1 MILTCCRNSMALFLT
16 EGLTMPTDISRRS
29 FINNSA
35 SAMLAVSSSALLGA
49 AASAQSV
56 GSLPAALSAS
66 DETFWSKVAD
76 QYLVASDITNL
87 ENGYY
92 GVMTKAIMAE
102 YQRNIE
108 LLNLHNSHY
117 LRRSYDASGM
127 AEVRAQ
133 IAKVAGV
140 LPEEIAIT
148 RGATEALQNL
158 ITNYRLLKSGDVVMY
173 SDLDYDSMQYAM
185 NYLKERRGAEVVA
198 INMPEPA
205 TRQGVLDAYAAAFA
219 ANPKTRLLLLT
230 HISHRTGFVMPIAEI
245 AALAK
250 AKNIDV
256 IVDAAHSWGQM
267 DFNIPDL
274 KVDFAGFNLHKWMGA
289 PLGVGFLYIRKER
302 LADIDRA
309 FADGDW
315 EASDIRSRVHS
326 GTTNTANVMTV
337 PAALAAHTGLGAANK
352 QARLRYLRDYWVSR
366 VRNFK
371 GIDLLTP
378 DSPGSYGAITS
389 FRLTGKVSKADNLAV
404 ANELR
409 EKYKI
414 FTVRRGGV
422 AAGNCVRV
430 SAALFTKPADLDRLV
445 AALKTMTAS

>member
-1 MILTCCRNSMALFLT
+1 MT
-16 EGLTMPTDISRRS
+16 TDISRRF
-29 FINNSA
+29 FINSSA
-35 SAMLAVSSSALLGA
+35 SMVLATSASVLLAGASA
-49 AASAQSV
+49 AATAQVTSTV
-56 GSLPAALSAS
+56 AGLVDPT
-66 DETFWSKVAD
+66 DEAFWGKVAD
-76 QYLVASDITNL
+76 QYQVASDITNL

-92 GVMTKAIMAE
+92 GMMTQSVLAE

-108 LLNLHNSHY
+108 LLNLHSSHY
-117 LRRSYDASGM
+117 LRRTYDDSGM
-127 AEVRAQ
+127 AAVRAQ

-158 ITNYRLLKSGDVVMY
+158 ITNYRMLKPGDVAMY

-185 NYLKERRGAEVVA
+185 TYLKERRGANVVT

-205 TRQGVLDAYAAAFA
+205 TRQGVLDAYASAFA
-219 ANPKTRLLLLT
+219 ANPKTKLLLLT

-245 AALAK
+245 SAMAK

-274 KVDFAGFNLHKWMGA
+274 NVDFAGFNLHKWMGA
-289 PLGVGFLYIRKER
+289 PLGVGFLYIRKDR

-315 EASDIRSRVHS
+315 DASDIRSRVHS

-337 PAALAAHTGLGAANK
+337 PAALTAHSNLGAANK

-366 VRNFK
+366 VRAFK
-371 GIDLLTP
+371 GIDILTP
-378 DSPGSYGAITS
+378 DVAGSYGAITS
-389 FRLTGKVSKADNLAV
+389 FRLTGKVSKAENLAV

-409 EKYKI
+409 EKHNI

-430 SAALFTKPADLDRLV
+430 SAALFTKPTDLDRLV

>member
-1 MILTCCRNSMALFLT
+1 MT
-16 EGLTMPTDISRRS
+16 TDISRRL
-29 FINNSA
+29 FINSSTSMVLSVSA
-35 SAMLAVSSSALLGA
+35 SAMFASTA
-49 AASAQSV
+49 ATAQTMST
-56 GSLPAALSAS
+56 SPAALSPA
-66 DETFWSKVAD
+66 DEPFWNKVAD
-76 QYLVASDITNL
+76 QYLVSSDITNL

-108 LLNLHNSHY
+108 LLNLHSSHY
-117 LRRSYDASGM
+117 LRRSYDATGM

-133 IAKVAGV
+133 IARVAGV

-158 ITNYRLLKSGDVVMY
+158 ITNYRLLKPGDVAMY

-185 NYLKERRGAEVVA
+185 SYLKERRDADVVT

-245 AALAK
+245 SAMAK
-250 AKNIDV
+250 ARNIDV

-274 KVDFAGFNLHKWMGA
+274 KVDFAGFNLHKWIGA
-289 PLGVGFLYIRKER
+289 PLGVGFLYIRKDR

-309 FADGDW
+309 FGDGDW

-337 PAALAAHTGLGAANK
+337 PAALAAHTNLGAANK

-371 GIDLLTP
+371 GIDILTP

-389 FRLTGKVSKADNLAV
+389 FRLTGKVTKADNVAL

-409 EKYKI
+409 EKHKI

-445 AALKTMTAS
+445 VALKTITAS

>member
-1 MILTCCRNSMALFLT
+1 MGA
-16 EGLTMPTDISRRS
+16 DISRRL
-29 FINNSA
+29 FINSSA
-35 SAMLAVSSSALLGA
+35 SMMITAGTGTVLS
-49 AASAQSV
+49 AASPSVVAQTTLTTPSSV
-56 GSLPAALSAS
+56 SPT
-66 DETFWSKVAD
+66 DEAFWSKVAD
-76 QYLVASDITNL
+76 QYLVSPDLINL

-92 GVMTKAIMAE
+92 GVMTKPIMAE

-108 LLNLHNSHY
+108 LLNLHSSHY
-117 LRRSYDASGM
+117 LRRTYDDSGL
-127 AEVRAQ
+127 AAVRAQ

-158 ITNYRLLKSGDVVMY
+158 ITNYKLLKPGEVVMY
-173 SDLDYDSMQYAM
+173 ADLDYDSMQYAM
-185 NYLKERRGAEVVA
+185 NYLKDRRSVNVVTLS
-198 INMPEPA
+198 MPEPVS
-205 TRQGVLDAYAAAFA
+205 RQGVLDVYAAAFA

-250 AKNIDV
+250 ARNIDV
-256 IVDAAHSWGQM
+256 IVDAAHSWGQL
-267 DFNIPDL
+267 DFKIPDL
-274 KVDFAGFNLHKWMGA
+274 NVDFAGFNLHKWMGA

-315 EASDIRSRVHS
+315 DVSDIRSRVHT
-326 GTTNTANVMTV
+326 GTTNSANVMTV
-337 PAALAAHTGLGAANK
+337 PAALAAHTSLGAANK
-352 QARLRYLRDYWVSR
+352 QARLRHLRDLWVSQ
-366 VRNFK
+366 VRNVK
-371 GIDLLTP
+371 GIDILAP
-378 DSPGSYGAITS
+378 DAPGSYGAITS
-389 FRLTGKVSKADNLAV
+389 FRMTGKGSKAENLAV

-430 SAALFTKPADLDRLV
+430 STALFTKPSDLDRL
-445 AALKTMTAS
+445 ALALKAMAAA

>member
-1 MILTCCRNSMALFLT
+1 M
-16 EGLTMPTDISRRS
+16 
-29 FINNSA
+29 
-35 SAMLAVSSSALLGA
+35 
-49 AASAQSV
+49 
-56 GSLPAALSAS
+56 
-66 DETFWSKVAD
+66 
-76 QYLVASDITNL
+76 
-87 ENGYY
+87 
-92 GVMTKAIMAE
+92 MTKSVLAE

-108 LLNLHNSHY
+108 LLNLHSSHY
-117 LRRSYDASGM
+117 LRRTYDDTGM
-127 AEVRAQ
+127 AAVRAQ
-133 IAKVAGV
+133 IARVAGV

-158 ITNYRLLKSGDVVMY
+158 ITNYRLLKPGDVAMY

-185 NYLKERRGAEVVA
+185 SYLRERRGANIVT

-205 TRQGVLDAYAAAFA
+205 TRQGVLDAYASAIA
-219 ANPKTRLLLLT
+219 ANPKTKLLLLT

-245 AALAK
+245 SAMAK

-267 DFNIPDL
+267 DFKIPDL
-274 KVDFAGFNLHKWMGA
+274 NVDFAGFNLHKWMGA
-289 PLGVGFLYIRKER
+289 PLGVGFLYIRKDR
-302 LADIDRA
+302 IADIDRA

-315 EASDIRSRVHS
+315 DASDIRSRVHS

-337 PAALAAHTGLGAANK
+337 PAALTAHANLGAANK

-371 GIDLLTP
+371 GIEILTP
-378 DSPGSYGAITS
+378 DVPGSYGAITS

-409 EKYKI
+409 EKHNI

-430 SAALFTKPADLDRLV
+430 SAALFTRPTDLDRLV
-445 AALKTMTAS
+445 AALKTMTGS

>member
-1 MILTCCRNSMALFLT
+1 MT
-16 EGLTMPTDISRRS
+16 TDISRRL
-29 FINNSA
+29 FINSSASTVLAVSA
-35 SAMLAVSSSALLGA
+35 SAMLTGISVPA
-49 AASAQSV
+49 AAQA
-56 GSLPAALSAS
+56 PAATRGMPSPT
-66 DETFWSKVAD
+66 DETYWSKVAE
-76 QYLVASDITNL
+76 QYQVSSDITNL

-92 GVMTKAIMAE
+92 GMMTKSVMAE

-108 LLNLHNSHY
+108 LLNLHSSYY
-117 LRRSYDASGM
+117 LRRSYDDTGM
-127 AEVRAQ
+127 AAVRAQ
-133 IAKVAGV
+133 IARVAGV

-158 ITNYRLLKSGDVVMY
+158 ITNYRLLKPGDVVMY

-185 NYLKERRGAEVVA
+185 TYLKERRGASVVT

-205 TRQGVLDAYAAAFA
+205 TRQGVLDAYAGAFA
-219 ANPKTRLLLLT
+219 ANPKTKLLLLT

-245 AALAK
+245 SAMAK

-274 KVDFAGFNLHKWMGA
+274 NVDFAGFNLHKWMGA
-289 PLGVGFLYIRKER
+289 PLGVGFLYIRKDR
-302 LADIDRA
+302 IADIDRA

-315 EASDIRSRVHS
+315 DASDIRSRVHC

-337 PAALAAHTGLGAANK
+337 PAALTAHANLGAANK
-352 QARLRYLRDYWVSR
+352 QARLRYLRDYWVSG

-371 GIDLLTP
+371 GIDILTP
-378 DSPGSYGAITS
+378 DVPGSYGAITS
-389 FRLTGKVSKADNLAV
+389 FRLTGKVSKADNIAV

-409 EKYKI
+409 EKHAI

-430 SAALFTKPADLDRLV
+430 SVALFTKPTDLDRLV
-445 AALKTMTAS
+445 AALKTMTDS

>member
-1 MILTCCRNSMALFLT
+1 MFT
-16 EGLTMPTDISRRS
+16 G
-29 FINNSA
+29 
-35 SAMLAVSSSALLGA
+35 VSVSA
-49 AASAQSV
+49 AAQA
-56 GSLPAALSAS
+56 PAATPDIPSPT
-66 DETFWSKVAD
+66 DETFWGKVAD
-76 QYLVASDITNL
+76 QYQVASDITNL

-92 GVMTKAIMAE
+92 GMMTKSVLAE

-108 LLNLHNSHY
+108 LLNLHSSHY
-117 LRRSYDASGM
+117 LRRTYDDTGM
-127 AEVRAQ
+127 AAVRAQ
-133 IAKVAGV
+133 IARVAGV

-158 ITNYRLLKSGDVVMY
+158 ITNYRLLKPGDVAMY

-185 NYLKERRGAEVVA
+185 SYLRERRGANIVT

-205 TRQGVLDAYAAAFA
+205 TRQGVLDAYASAIA
-219 ANPKTRLLLLT
+219 ANPKTKLLLLT

-245 AALAK
+245 SAMAK

-267 DFNIPDL
+267 DFKIPDL
-274 KVDFAGFNLHKWMGA
+274 NVDFAGFNLHKWMGA
-289 PLGVGFLYIRKER
+289 PLGVGFLYIRKDR
-302 LADIDRA
+302 IADIDRA

-315 EASDIRSRVHS
+315 DASDIRSRVHS

-337 PAALAAHTGLGAANK
+337 PAALTAHANLGAANK
-352 QARLRYLRDYWVSR
+352 QARLRYLRDYWVSG

-371 GIDLLTP
+371 GIDILTP
-378 DSPGSYGAITS
+378 DVAGSYGAITS

-409 EKYKI
+409 EKHNI

-430 SAALFTKPADLDRLV
+430 STALFTRPSDLDRLV
-445 AALKTMTAS
+445 AALKTMTGS